1 MLNRVI
7 VCKLGR
13 LGELRKVL
21 DSNVNQ
27 LYEDGEKE
35 DFRGEKKENKQLENF
50 VKSSNNSFPL
60 TNMVKEKILEVSMDK
75 VY

>member
-27 LYEDGEKE
+27 LYEDGEQE
-35 DFRGEKKENKQLENF
+35 GFGGEKNKNQQLENL
-50 VKSSNNSFPL
+50 VKSSNHSYPL
-60 TNMVKEKILEVSMDK
+60 TKMVKEKILEVSMDQ